1 MRFTLHLLNLLKSLS
16 QRNVLDSQF
25 IKFRSSVSSIIFLLS
40 TLPTTAQGQ
49 YDSLME
55 VMQPNDTIHSEI
67 QLSDTI
73 DLTYAGL
80 WEIDN
85 YKIYVELKS
94 IEAYLKVN
102 YESLVRNNETMVFT
116 DSVYQRRCI
125 LYAERHKIALDQIQH
140 AVNGFDLRQFKLHF
154 WADNA
159 DPKVQSHDIE
169 MLVRQKVES
178 GQAAV
183 FYHDQRLYKLK
194 TIVLQDYIMSSIVIY
209 ADNNQDALFRY
220 IFNINW

>member
-1 MRFTLHLLNLLKSLS
+1 MKTRLSNRERYGIIQAMSRFSQSLCLALLLLVS
-16 QRNVLDSQF
+16 
-25 IKFRSSVSSIIFLLS
+25 ISSY
-40 TLPTTAQGQ
+40 AQGQ

-73 DLTYAGL
+73 DLTHAGL

-140 AVNGFDLRQFKLHF
+140 AENGFDLRQLKLHF
-154 WADNA
+154 WADSA

-183 FYHDQRLYKLK
+183 FYHDQRIYKLK